1 MTFNRQSRM
10 ASMLRA
16 SGVGTLCHV
25 VNVVAGFAY
34 RTAFIALLSERYL
47 GINGLFW
54 DVFRL
59 LALAELGV
67 GSAICY
73 RFYKPIAAG
82 DIVQVG
88 RLMRFFR
95 QVYHLVALVV
105 LGLGL
110 ALFPFVGHLV
120 RDASDVPGDVNL
132 NVVYLLFLA
141 QSVSTYLFSYRLS
154 IWNADRKNHVAL
166 FASMVSETGR
176 FAVQF
181 LVLWLTRSFVWTLAS
196 GVAFVLAF
204 NGLLSAW
211 TTRRYRA
218 VFAVGERLPRAEKAG
233 IFKDA
238 GALMLHRVGGTV
250 VSSTDSIVLSKFVGL
265 AAVGLYSNYALLVS
279 ALARLLGQFLGV
291 FTSNY
296 GNAYA
301 TLAPADVYRLFRKMQ
316 FLNLALSG
324 FAATGLFLLVGPFI
338 RLWLGARFCLGTG
351 VEAVLCALFYL
362 QSSWCTVGEHVT
374 ASGLFVRDRPRP
386 LIEAALNVAVSVAL
400 VGPLGLAGVFV
411 GTIVSYALTTF
422 WRGPY
427 LLFRLRLGRPL
438 GAYWR
443 QYAALALLPVAFSA
457 GAKALLPPEPESW
470 LGWLGCAAAVSAAY
484 AAAFAALYGWTADAR
499 AVAATLRTHL
509 RGRLF
514 ARRSA

>member
-1 MTFNRQSRM
+1 
-10 ASMLRA
+10 
-16 SGVGTLCHV
+16 
-25 VNVVAGFAY
+25 
-34 RTAFIALLSERYL
+34 
-47 GINGLFW
+47 
-54 DVFRL
+54 
-59 LALAELGV
+59 
-67 GSAICY
+67 
-73 RFYKPIAAG
+73 
-82 DIVQVG
+82 
-88 RLMRFFR
+88 
-95 QVYHLVALVV
+95 
-105 LGLGL
+105 
-110 ALFPFVGHLV
+110 
-120 RDASDVPGDVNL
+120 
-132 NVVYLLFLA
+132 
-141 QSVSTYLFSYRLS
+141 
-154 IWNADRKNHVAL
+154 
-166 FASMVSETGR
+166 
-176 FAVQF
+176 
-181 LVLWLTRSFVWTLAS
+181 
-196 GVAFVLAF
+196 
-204 NGLLSAW
+204 
-211 TTRRYRA
+211 
-218 VFAVGERLPRAEKAG
+218 
-233 IFKDA
+233 
-238 GALMLHRVGGTV
+238 
-250 VSSTDSIVLSKFVGL
+250 
-265 AAVGLYSNYALLVS
+265 
-279 ALARLLGQFLGV
+279 
-291 FTSNY
+291 
-296 GNAYA
+296 
-301 TLAPADVYRLFRKMQ
+301 MQ